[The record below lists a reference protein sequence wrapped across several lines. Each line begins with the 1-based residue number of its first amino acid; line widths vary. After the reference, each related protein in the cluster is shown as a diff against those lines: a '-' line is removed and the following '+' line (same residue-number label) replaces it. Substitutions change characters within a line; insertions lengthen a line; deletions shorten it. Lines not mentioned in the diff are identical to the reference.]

1 MKKIIFPVIVIIA
14 FIAIGI
20 YGKILSV
27 RCNELREKQ
36 ARQEVI
42 LLKQAEILA
51 VNTAMLQMLVSSL
64 SRKNKPVE
72 PGKEGLK
79 IDAIP

>member
-20 YGKILSV
+20 FGKILSV
-27 RCNELREKQ
+27 RCDELREKQ

-79 IDAIP
+79 IDAMP

>member
-20 YGKILSV
+20 FGKILSV

-79 IDAIP
+79 IDAMP